1 MHTGVVRDP
10 VVGYQ
15 AGGAAGA
22 GLGLVIGTT
31 GLVLKPASGLLEF
44 VSKAVN
50 GLGMGILA
58 WGDEV
63 VRIPRTRIRSP
74 RHFGMF
80 AVDPTGTLHSVTSQS
95 IQCLALPNTLKP
107 STLCACIPA
116 VHTIGRACHNM

>member
-1 MHTGVVRDP
+1 M
-10 VVGYQ
+10 VGYQ

-44 VSKAVN
+44 ISKAVN
-50 GLGMGILA
+50 GLGMGIMA

-80 AVDPTGTLHSVTSQS
+80 AVDPTGVLHDLHTQV
-95 IQCLALPNTLKP
+95 LPHII
-107 STLCACIPA
+107 ACIGP
-116 VHTIGRACHNM
+116 IQRL